1 MHTGRVDT
9 LRWLPTGGA
18 GLRTLLELIQ
28 QARSNLRLEM
38 YIFRAGTPGDRITSA
53 LTDAARRGVNVR
65 VRVDAVGSM
74 ELPSGYWDALRDAG
88 GSVQPFNPLGSGRFF
103 IRNHRKLC
111 VVDERI
117 ALVAGFNVSAEYDG
131 DGVTHGWR
139 DLGMTLEGPSARALA
154 DVFDHH
160 HALAD
165 RRPRLLA
172 RYQRRHEPEVPPD
185 DPGLR
190 ILAVSPGRRQSC
202 LLEALYAD
210 LASARRVWACS
221 PYFAPPPKLRRLL
234 RRAARRGADV
244 RLVLPGR
251 SDVPLA
257 QLAARHL
264 YAGLHRHGVQIHEYQ
279 PQVLHA
285 KLLLVDDIVYTGSS
299 NLDPRSLHLN
309 HELMVR
315 VTDARFRAE
324 AEAIWADLFHHS
336 RRIPAAGWRGSR
348 TWMQKLRER
357 WSFFLLYR
365 LDPWLT
371 RGVSS

>member
-1 MHTGRVDT
+1 MHTGRVDA
-9 LRWLPTGGA
+9 LRWLPTGGE
-18 GLRTLLELIQ
+18 GLRTLLELVQ
-28 QARSNLRLEM
+28 QARSSIRLEM
-38 YIFRAGTPGDRITSA
+38 YIFRAGPPGDGLASA
-53 LTDAARRGVNVR
+53 LVAAARRGVNVR
-65 VRVDAVGSM
+65 VRLDAIGSM
-74 ELPSGYWDALRDAG
+74 ELPEGYWDALHDAG
-88 GSVQPFNPLGSGRFF
+88 GSMQPFNPLGSGRLF

-139 DLGMTLEGPSARALA
+139 DLGMTLEGPSARVLA
-154 DVFDHH
+154 GVFDRH

-172 RYQRRHEPEVPPD
+172 RYQRRHEPVLPPG

-202 LLEALYAD
+202 LLEALCAD
-210 LASARRVWACS
+210 LADARRVWACA
-221 PYFAPPPKLRRLL
+221 PYFAPSPRLRRLL
-234 RRAARRGADV
+234 RRVARRGGEV
-244 RLVLPGR
+244 RVILPGK

-264 YAGLHRHGVQIHEYQ
+264 YAGLHRHGVQVHEYQ

-285 KLLLVDDIVYTGSS
+285 KLLRIDDVIYTGSS

-315 VTDARFRAE
+315 VTDPTFRAG
-324 AEAIWADLFHHS
+324 AEAIFADLFHHS
-336 RRIPAAGWRGSR
+336 RQVPRAGWAQSR
-348 TWMQKLRER
+348 TWLQKLRER
-357 WSFFLLYR
+357 WAFFLMYR

-371 RGVSS
+371 HGVSS